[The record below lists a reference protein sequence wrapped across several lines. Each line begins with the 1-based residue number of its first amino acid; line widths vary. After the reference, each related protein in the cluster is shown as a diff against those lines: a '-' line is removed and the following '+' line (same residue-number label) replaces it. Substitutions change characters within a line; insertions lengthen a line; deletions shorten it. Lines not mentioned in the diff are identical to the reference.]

1 MSVFNKSKIK
11 NNFNKAAL
19 NYDDYAVLQKEVA
32 KKLVNLSSDNINK
45 SNKILDLG
53 SGTGFVADSIKSTNK
68 EIFELDIAYNML
80 DKRPGSLKVNAD
92 IEYLPFVE
100 NSFDLILSSLAFQW
114 LNNISLAI
122 TNCGKVLKD
131 NGSLIFS
138 IITDGSLAELKS
150 SCTTCGVNLSINQFP
165 TKQYL
170 VDIISDISKNYQL
183 IDEKIILEYKDL
195 YDLLNSMKKIGAS
208 YGSNFNRNNLTKK
221 QFELLNSFYLKNFNS
236 KDRIFATWQVTY
248 VFIKY
253 TKSKSES

>member
-19 NYDDYAVLQKEVA
+19 NYDDYAVLQKKVA
-32 KKLVNLSSDNINK
+32 KKLVNVSSDNINK

-68 EIFELDIAYNML
+68 EIFELDIAHNML
-80 DKRPGSLKVNAD
+80 NKRSGSLKVNAD

-221 QFELLNSFYLKNFNS
+221 RFELLNSFYLKNFNS